1 MDRQVIDRRREPRLP
16 ATAVPPIHA
25 TLRPGHVVLV
35 VDLSPSASRIETTR
49 QVRPGSRVHV
59 RLVLAGEDVAVGA
72 LVLRCAVSAIHPG
85 AGVRYRS
92 ALQFDEGR
100 MPFWEAAWISVVSPR
115 DQRGRH
121 VSLESL
127 PSAPDGKQ
135 SVVLRSH
142 YA

>member
-25 TLRPGHVVLV
+25 TLRPGHIVLV

-72 LVLRCAVSAIHPG
+72 LVLRCAVFAIHPG
-85 AGVRYRS
+85 GGVRYRS
-92 ALQFDEGR
+92 ALQFDVGG
-100 MPFWEAAWISVVSPR
+100 MPFWEAAWISFVPRPAVVSR
-115 DQRGRH
+115 A
-121 VSLESL
+121 VSLEGL
-127 PSAPDGKQ
+127 PSA
-135 SVVLRSH
+135 R
-142 YA
+142 